1 MCSWGVLCSRFGV
14 SEWWGQIIFKMSCT
28 VCRSDNCKSS
38 VRVIVVHLG
47 WFVQSLRYW
56 NNVALY
62 LKGTVPLVR
71 FIYIVLYRSPSL
83 DQLILATLAMYLFVT
98 VLFTFLG

>member
-1 MCSWGVLCSRFGV
+1 VFLGVLCSRFGG
-14 SEWWGQIIFKMSCT
+14 SEWWGEIIFKMSCS
-28 VCRSDNCKSS
+28 VCGSDNRKSS

-47 WFVQSLRYW
+47 GSSYPCVRSE
-56 NNVALY
+56 NVALY

-83 DQLILATLAMYLFVT
+83 DQLILVTLAVYFFVT
-98 VLFTFLG
+98 ALFTFLG